1 MIDQILEFPLFGSF
15 ARLES
20 WSFNLDWH
28 IHSYCGEK

>member
-1 MIDQILEFPLFGSF
+1 MIDQILELPLFGSF

-20 WSFNLDWH
+20 FNLDLH